1 MNLLLV
7 EPAEVVGDVVR
18 LRALDRR
25 AVHLRD
31 VLRVTPGRTL
41 RAGIVDG
48 TLADATVTAVDADA
62 ITLALHPTTA
72 APPALPITLWL
83 AVPRP
88 KVLARVL
95 QAAASMGLASI
106 ELTNAWRVDKS
117 YLKSPR
123 LTPTALRAE
132 LLLGA
137 EQGGTPRLPTV
148 RVHDRFMALVEQGR
162 GAATHAL
169 VAHPHGGA
177 PLEQVVRPGPL
188 APTVVAIGP
197 EGGWIDRELA
207 TLADAGFAAVTLGA
221 PILRTEAAVVAVVS
235 QLLLL
240 GRLEPA

>member
-7 EPAEVVGDVVR
+7 DAAEVVDGAVR
-18 LRALDRR
+18 LPATDRR
-25 AVHLRD
+25 ALHLRD

-41 RAGIVDG
+41 RAGLIDG
-48 TLADATVTAVDADA
+48 PLGEATVTAVDAGEVV
-62 ITLALHPTTA
+62 LALTATTP
-72 APPALPITLWL
+72 APAPLPIALWL
-83 AVPRP
+83 ALPRP

-123 LTPTALRAE
+123 LTSAALRDE
-132 LLLGA
+132 LRLGA
-137 EQGGTPRLPTV
+137 EQGGTSRLPAV
-148 RVHDRFMALVEQGR
+148 RLHDRFMGLVAQGR
-162 GAATHAL
+162 GDAVHAL
-169 VAHPHGGA
+169 VAHPHGAA

-188 APTVVAIGP
+188 APTVLAIGP

-207 TLADAGFAAVTLGA
+207 TLAEVGFAAVSLGA
-221 PILRTEAAVVAVVS
+221 PILRTEAAVVALVS

-240 GRLEPA
+240 GRLDR